1 MQRRDFLGIA
11 ATTLATAM
19 LTGAMFDRSAFAASP
34 VASTTDADDAAAFLK
49 ARRFVSTSAGEIAYV
64 ERGRGAAALFLHG
77 FPLNGYQ
84 WRGALARL
92 SPYRRCI
99 APDFLGLGYTRVA
112 KGQSLAPDAQV
123 RMLAELLDKL
133 GVDRVDVVAN
143 DSGGQAAQLFLATY
157 PHRVRTLLLTNCDS
171 EIECPPP
178 ALQPVIALA
187 KQDQFAQQWLAPW
200 LADKALARSPQ
211 GLGGQTFTHASNP
224 SDEAIDVYLGPLVRD
239 ASRTNA
245 FAVALDRNWLAG
257 IGPALKAA
265 RAPTRIVW
273 GTADPIFTE
282 AGAAHLD
289 SAFGDSRG
297 MRRVE
302 RAKLFFPEEFPD
314 LLAEEARRLWG
325 V

>member
-1 MQRRDFLGIA
+1 MQRRHFLGMA
-11 ATTLATAM
+11 AGTLAA
-19 LTGAMFDRSAFAASP
+19 AVFDRNAFAASQA
-34 VASTTDADDAAAFLK
+34 VSGTDADDAAAFLK
-49 ARRFVSTSAGEIAYV
+49 ARRFVRTSAGEIAVV
-64 ERGRGAAALFLHG
+64 ERGSGEAALFLHG

-112 KGQSLAPDAQV
+112 QGQSLAPDAQV
-123 RMLAELLDKL
+123 RMLAELLDTL

-157 PHRVRTLLLTNCDS
+157 PDRVRTLLLTNCDS
-171 EIECPPP
+171 QIECPPP

-187 KQDQFAQQWLAPW
+187 KDNQFAQQWLAPW

-224 SDEAIDVYLGPLVRD
+224 SDEAIEVYLGPLVRD
-239 ASRTNA
+239 AARTNA
-245 FAVALDRNWLAG
+245 FAVALGRNWLDG
-257 IGPALKAA
+257 IGPALKAS

-273 GTADPIFTE
+273 GTGDPIFSE

-289 SAFGDSRG
+289 AAFGVSRG
-297 MRRVE
+297 VRRVE
-302 RAKLFFPEEFPD
+302 GARLFFPEEFPD
-314 LLAEEARRLWG
+314 LIAGEARRLWG
-325 V
+325 VG

>member
-1 MQRRDFLGIA
+1 MQRRNFLGLA
-11 ATTLATAM
+11 AGTLAA
-19 LTGAMFDRSAFAASP
+19 AVVDHNAFAASP
-34 VASTTDADDAAAFLK
+34 VATTTDAEDGAAFLK
-49 ARRFVSTSAGEIAYV
+49 ARRFIRTSAGEIACV
-64 ERGRGAAALFLHG
+64 ERGQGEAALFLHG

-112 KGQSLAPDAQV
+112 QGQSLAPDAQV

-157 PHRVRTLLLTNCDS
+157 PNRVRTLLLTNCDS
-171 EIECPPP
+171 QVECPPP
-178 ALQPVIALA
+178 ALQPVIELA
-187 KQDQFAQQWLAPW
+187 KQNQFAQQWLAPW

-224 SDEAIDVYLGPLVRD
+224 TDEAIEVYLGPLVRD
-239 ASRTNA
+239 AARTNA
-245 FAVALDRNWLAG
+245 FAVPLERNWLDG
-257 IGPALKAA
+257 IGPALKAS

-273 GTADPIFTE
+273 GTGDPIFTDT
-282 AGAAHLD
+282 GAMHLET
-289 SAFGDSRG
+289 AFGASRG
-297 MRRVE
+297 VRRVE
-302 RAKLFFPEEFPD
+302 GAKLFFPEEFPD
-314 LLAEEARRLWG
+314 LIAEEARRLWG
-325 V
+325 VG